1 MVANFVDLGDF
12 GYGNEFGFASSDLE
26 VDLEVVVRVL
36 WALASFFFLGR
47 NHNGLWLWVVIRQ

>member
-36 WALASFFFLGR
+36 WALASFFFFG
-47 NHNGLWLWVVIRQ
+47 